1 MEHLADAQT
10 RQWAELD
17 PALPSPAALSDPQVT
32 ARLPDGTAVHCGV
45 YRAGYDSSMVQSLW
59 MPRTVWEATPLLGDT
74 GEAGMTASLDG
85 LRRWFDT
92 AVAADEFSDAD
103 TAVELYWPS
112 RDVDVAPALFRHGFV
127 PMSVLAIRT
136 RGAASS
142 PASGGARGER
152 PGGRHN
158 QTSGSGHTDVTVRK
172 ATLSDLDELVALQ
185 SVELRYS
192 LRVIGGTMR
201 DNATELI
208 TTNMRRSVYFSGR
221 VLLAESDGVAVGAA
235 DCGLARST
243 KGTWIQHRLPA
254 GQWGYIG
261 TLAVSSDARGT
272 GVGGTL
278 AEAAHQM
285 LDADAE
291 RGTFLFY
298 DLANPLSTVFWPR
311 KGYRTLWTKWVCK
324 PAALLR

>member
-1 MEHLADAQT
+1 MEHLADAQA
-10 RQWAELD
+10 RRWAELD
-17 PALPSPAALSDPQVT
+17 PALPVPGALADPPIT
-32 ARLPDGTAVHCGV
+32 ARLPDGEGVQCGV
-45 YRAGYDSSMVQSLW
+45 YRAVYDANTVQSLW
-59 MPRTVWEATPLLGDT
+59 MPRVVWEATPLLGDM
-74 GEAGMTASLDG
+74 GVAGMAAALDG

-92 AVAADEFSDAD
+92 EVAADEFGGAD

-112 RDVDVAPALFRHGFV
+112 RDVDVAPALFQHGFV
-127 PMSVLAIRT
+127 PMSVLAVRSH
-136 RGAASS
+136 GASCA
-142 PASGGARGER
+142 AVSGA
-152 PGGRHN
+152 
-158 QTSGSGHTDVTVRK
+158 GSGVVVRR

-185 SVELRYS
+185 HEELRYS

-208 TTNMRRSVYFSGR
+208 TTNMRRSVHFSGR
-221 VLLAESDGVAVGAA
+221 VLLAESGGVAVGAA
-235 DCGLARST
+235 DCGLARAAD
-243 KGTWIQHRLPA
+243 GTWIQRRLPA

-261 TLAVSSDARGT
+261 TLSVSSDARGT
-272 GVGGTL
+272 GVGGAL

-285 LDADAE
+285 LDVDAE

-311 KGYRTLWTKWVCK
+311 KGYRPLWTKWVCK